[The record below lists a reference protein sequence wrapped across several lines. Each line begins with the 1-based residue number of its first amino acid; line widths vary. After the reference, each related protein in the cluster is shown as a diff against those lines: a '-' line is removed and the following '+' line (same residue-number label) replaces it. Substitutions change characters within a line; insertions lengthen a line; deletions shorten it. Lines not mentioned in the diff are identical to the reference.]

1 MSVSPRP
8 PMGAVLR
15 GLLAVLA
22 LVALLVPALVVAT
35 VPAGAAGVGGAS
47 SASAV
52 AAEPSAKKKGC
63 ASKGKKF
70 RPTTLGIKRV
80 TKKRTVLA
88 LGRDSR
94 NVPRSPPLSDRGKW
108 QLAWD
113 AKDDIKA
120 GAKHG
125 VIKLNA
131 HTYPDGSALGNLLI
145 NGLYDGAKIVVRGAR
160 GQQRCYQVIAR
171 VQVPAEKR
179 YKRYYRTDGPG
190 RLAIAVCSGT
200 RRGAGD
206 WSHRTVWF
214 AKPLR

>member
-1 MSVSPRP
+1 MP
-8 PMGAVLR
+8 
-15 GLLAVLA
+15 
-22 LVALLVPALVVAT
+22 
-35 VPAGAAGVGGAS
+35 AGVGGGSA
-47 SASAV
+47 ASAV

-125 VIKLNA
+125 DIKLNA